1 MAQLEIDGDW
11 SFLVGIFGKES
22 VVELVSCAGAA
33 IMRVV
38 GETTVDR
45 LNLVLAGWSHDAG
58 SQIIG
63 DRDWDTDVAV
73 PDVEG

>member
-1 MAQLEIDGDW
+1 MI
-11 SFLVGIFGKES
+11 
-22 VVELVSCAGAA
+22 SCAGAA

-63 DRDWDTDVAV
+63 NRDWNTDVAV